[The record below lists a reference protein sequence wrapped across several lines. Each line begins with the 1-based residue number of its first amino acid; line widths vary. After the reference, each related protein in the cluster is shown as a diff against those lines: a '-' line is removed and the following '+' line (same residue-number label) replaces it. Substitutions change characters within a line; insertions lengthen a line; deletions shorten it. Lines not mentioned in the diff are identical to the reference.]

1 MRAPRDEDDLCESDL
16 IYFTRQ
22 FQAPRSRESHRI
34 STTEDGPVRCRGID
48 CYRCGAH
55 ISECQGLCA
64 KCGTMCQ
71 RPGGPC
77 SACRDICENCNKPRP
92 TKTSVTEFWYKG
104 VYLFL
109 EEPINNKVILFLNHE
124 LFR

>member
-1 MRAPRDEDDLCESDL
+1 MRVPRDEDDLSESDL
-16 IYFTRQ
+16 IYFTQQ
-22 FQAPRSRESHRI
+22 FQAPRSRESHRR
-34 STTEDGPVRCRGID
+34 STTEDGPVRCEGID

-77 SACRDICENCNKPRP
+77 SACRDICENCNKPRY
-92 TKTSVTEFWYKG
+92 KCTSACRRLKISKDIEV
-104 VYLFL
+104 
-109 EEPINNKVILFLNHE
+109 EEEDENVGSDGKWK
-124 LFR
+124 